1 MNAATLLRQPLRGPP
16 RRLLA
21 PIDLHHPR
29 RFPAVLRRAMPTRP
43 EWPERPD
50 PIPAAAAAA
59 RMRREIQGA
68 DSPNSAADPSA
79 PAGRIASSAAT
90 AAGVR

>member
-1 MNAATLLRQPLRGPP
+1 MNAATLRRQPLRGSP

-21 PIDLHHPR
+21 RKDLHHPR
-29 RFPAVLRRAMPTRP
+29 RFPAALRRAMPTRP
-43 EWPERPD
+43 AWPEKPD
-50 PIPAAAAAA
+50 PSPAAAA

-79 PAGRIASSAAT
+79 PAGRIASSAAA